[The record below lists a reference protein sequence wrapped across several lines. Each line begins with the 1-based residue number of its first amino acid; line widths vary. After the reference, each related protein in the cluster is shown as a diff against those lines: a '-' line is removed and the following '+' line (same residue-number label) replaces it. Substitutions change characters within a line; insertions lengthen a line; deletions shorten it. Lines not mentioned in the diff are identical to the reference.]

1 MRARRMAA
9 AFLVLAALAG
19 CTAARPVSPRFTL
32 RQRDLPDLAARLP
45 ADAAARMSAEPRRF
59 LDLLADAMASPED
72 TLRLVDKAHGL
83 DPSYEPADLS
93 DLGGRGLELSKHGL
107 RLRAVALDDLL
118 AMSAAARADGV
129 TLVASS
135 TYRSYAQQRDL
146 WRAALAT
153 QPRAVVER
161 ELAPPGHS
169 QHQLGTVVDFGSIDD
184 AFAATD
190 AGRWMADHAWRFG
203 WSLSY
208 PEGHEGETGYRWES
222 WHFRWIGRPAAE
234 LVRDFFGGS
243 QQALLSFLAVHG
255 GWLEERLV
263 PAAHTGPVRDTVVL
277 PAGLMR

>member
-1 MRARRMAA
+1 MRAARLAA
-9 AFLVLAALAG
+9 AVLVLGALAG

-32 RQRDLPDLAARLP
+32 RPRDLPELAAWLP
-45 ADAAARMSAEPRRF
+45 ADAAARLDAEPRRF
-59 LDLLADAMASPED
+59 LDLLAEALASPED

-93 DLGGRGLELSKHGL
+93 DLGGRGLALSKNGL
-107 RLRAVALDDLL
+107 RLRAVVLDDLL
-118 AMSAAARADGV
+118 AMSTAARADGV

-190 AGRWMADHAWRFG
+190 AGRWMADHSWRFG

-222 WHFRWIGRPAAE
+222 WHFRWISRPAAA

-243 QQALLSFLAVHG
+243 QQQFL
-255 GWLEERLV
+255 EFYE
-263 PAAHTGPVRDTVVL
+263 AAE
-277 PAGLMR
+277 AGLRTKLRPPG